1 MSKTVP
7 DGNRQAMHDLLT
19 RSVIPTVR
27 GGDSAPVTLP
37 GLYAALAGDAVDSFP
52 GLAAHQAQAWY
63 QFLAQLGAVALH
75 EGGRETLPAEADE
88 WRVLIAALTP
98 GCADTAWSL
107 AVSDPTQPAFLQ
119 PPTMRIASFRE
130 CAHTPDRLD
139 VPVTAKNHDRK
150 QAQAVD
156 GAPHYWLYALLTLQ
170 TTQGYSG
177 GGDKHRIARMNGA
190 YSSRVLVDR
199 RPGPRWGPRVCRAI
213 RMLLARRDEVLRR
226 AGDELFRHRDGL
238 ALMWLRPWDDDTQIG
253 VGELDPYFIEV
264 CRRIR
269 LDPGR
274 DGRLRAV
281 GMGSKFT
288 RVDAKALNGNLA
300 DPWVPIV
307 LDPEKGA
314 PALTV
319 GPGGFD
325 YRLAQRILLQP
336 GEIQSPLSMEEL
348 CGERGR
354 DSEIHMAVLVRG
366 PGKTEGLHERTIP
379 LPYSIA
385 EQLAVEPDPNND
397 DDPTPLKKLS
407 EDMVDQAGGART
419 ALRRAVLVYLQGGHD
434 LKDKDKRLKDKDKRP
449 KIKDK
454 RADPVTTRYDRAI
467 DEQFFEFLFDRR
479 WTEKGFEA
487 AGKAWQKMLRKQAE
501 RLAREVW
508 ASTAAPNARR
518 EKAHADS
525 EDEFYRGLRKRL
537 PDAFAAAD
545 DSQED
550 IA

>member
-1 MSKTVP
+1 
-7 DGNRQAMHDLLT
+7 MHDLL
-19 RSVIPTVR
+19 RCPVVPVVR
-27 GGDSAPVTLP
+27 DGDRTSASLP
-37 GLYAALAGDAVDSFP
+37 GIYAALAGDAVDSFP

-75 EGGRETLPAEADE
+75 KGGRETLPAEADE
-88 WRVLIAALTP
+88 WRTMIAALTP
-98 GCADTAWSL
+98 EYADTAWSL
-107 AVSDPTQPAFLQ
+107 AVSDPTAPAFLQ
-119 PPTMRIASFRE
+119 PPTTRIASFRE
-130 CAHTPDRLD
+130 CARTPDRLD

-150 QAQAVD
+150 QAQAVG
-156 GAPHYWLYALLTLQ
+156 GAPHHWLYALLTLQ
-170 TTQGYSG
+170 TAQGYSG
-177 GGDKHRIARMNGA
+177 GGRKHRIARMNGGH
-190 YSSRVLVDR
+190 SSRVLVDR

-213 RMLLARRDEVLRR
+213 RMLLARREDVLRR
-226 AGDELFRHRDGL
+226 AGDDLFRHRDGL
-238 ALMWLRPWDDDTQIG
+238 ALMWLRPWDDDTRIG

-288 RVDAKALNGNLA
+288 RVDAKALKGNLA
-300 DPWVPIV
+300 DPWVPVV
-307 LDPEKGA
+307 LDPKKGA

-319 GPGGFD
+319 GPDGFD
-325 YRLAQRILLQP
+325 YRLAQRILLRHD
-336 GEIQSPLSMEEL
+336 ELRLPLSMKEL
-348 CGERGR
+348 CGERGE

-366 PGKTEGLHERTIP
+366 ECKTEGLHERTIP

-385 EQLAVEPDPNND
+385 EQLTVEPDPND
-397 DDPTPLKKLS
+397 DAEPAPLADLS
-407 EDMVDQAGGART
+407 RIMVEWAGDART

-434 LKDKDKRLKDKDKRP
+434 LKDKDKRP

-454 RADPVTTRYDRAI
+454 RADPVTTRYDRAV

-508 ASTAAPNARR
+508 ASTAAPGARR
-518 EKAHADS
+518 EKARVDS
-525 EDEFYRGLRKRL
+525 EDEFYRGLRKSL